1 MEINLRTKKNFLL
14 ITTCLFFSF
23 MTGCAMHTANYSKI
37 PPYDN
42 AYIPAYPAAPG
53 PKEQTIDN
61 ILIKG
66 KKYLHSGEIEKALDL
81 FEDAYFMEPSNPW
94 AAYYLSKSWA
104 ENGDFETAREFA
116 AKAKW
121 LFSTDV
127 EMRRMAI
134 RQEALCLKALGHIS
148 AANNLLMEEKKL
160 KAEKYD

>member
-1 MEINLRTKKNFLL
+1 
-14 ITTCLFFSF
+14 
-23 MTGCAMHTANYSKI
+23 MHTAIHSKI
-37 PPYDN
+37 PPPDN
-42 AYIPAYPAAPG
+42 VYMPAYPPIPG

-61 ILIKG
+61 MLVKG
-66 KKYLHSGEIEKALDL
+66 KKYLENGETEKALDL

-94 AAYYLSKSWA
+94 VVYYLSKSWA

-116 AKAKW
+116 ARAKW

-148 AANNLLMEEKKL
+148 AANDLLMEEKKI
-160 KAEKYD
+160 KTGKSD